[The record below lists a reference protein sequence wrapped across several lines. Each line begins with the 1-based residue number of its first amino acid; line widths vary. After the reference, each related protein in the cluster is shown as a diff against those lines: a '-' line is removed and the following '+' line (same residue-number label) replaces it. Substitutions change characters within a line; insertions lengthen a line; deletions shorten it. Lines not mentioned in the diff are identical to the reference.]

1 MENKVE
7 YNYYG
12 YIKRVKRM
20 DREVF
25 SNSLIG
31 LKRKASIIAN
41 GYLNSYD
48 EMDVYFRGKK
58 MFCLYRKNNKMPC
71 GIWTAGEWR

>member
-1 MENKVE
+1 MENKAE
-7 YNYYG
+7 YNYRG
-12 YIKRVKRM
+12 YIRRIDK
-20 DREVF
+20 EVF

-41 GYLNSYD
+41 NYCNSYD

-58 MFCLYRKNNKMPC
+58 MFCLYRRNNKMPC
-71 GIWTAGEWR
+71 GTWDAGKWR